1 MHHLVFPNRL
11 KSLNVAREMYRL
23 WQTLCNGKNIEGRW
37 TVPGFELALFR
48 KPATSFSSTLQDFP
62 APIDLTRNPSDQ
74 FGSDRR
80 KWILTFP
87 SHLIRRIFEKNFL
100 SGFSKNFFLSLLSF
114 WLQSSK
120 EWTRDKSLMAP
131 NFSVRLFNALSLK
144 LLSLSFVSLLFSH
157 IHIHTHSYSFTHS
170 YTYSCTRSPMHVHA
184 PRQSSIL

>member
-1 MHHLVFPNRL
+1 MNSSGIRTRPFSETSDLFL
-11 KSLNVAREMYRL
+11 LNVARFSGSDWFDPKPVGSIRIRPEKMDFDFSV
-23 WQTLCNGKNIEGRW
+23 TLDPPPLMLLAPLHKN
-37 TVPGFELALFR
+37 
-48 KPATSFSSTLQDFP
+48 SFSDF
-62 APIDLTRNPSDQ
+62 Q
-74 FGSDRR
+74 
-80 KWILTFP
+80 
-87 SHLIRRIFEKNFL
+87 
-100 SGFSKNFFLSLLSF
+100 KNFFLSLLSF